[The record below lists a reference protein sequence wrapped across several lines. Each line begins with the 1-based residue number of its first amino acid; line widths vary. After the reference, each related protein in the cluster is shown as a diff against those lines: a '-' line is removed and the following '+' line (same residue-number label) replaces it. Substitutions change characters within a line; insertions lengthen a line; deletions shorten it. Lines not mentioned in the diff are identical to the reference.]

1 MTVNISGTQIN
12 IANDNAIIN
21 VTQKNEI
28 SENDLDAIIHKITE
42 NLFSLKSDDVD
53 RIIRV
58 LEQVRK
64 EMHKSEPEKSSLQNC
79 IKTIAPMITVAN
91 GIPTLT
97 DNLQKL
103 YNLMVQYM
111 GNL

>member
-64 EMHKSEPEKSSLQNC
+64 EMHNSEPEKSCLLNC
-79 IKTIAPMITVAN
+79 I
-91 GIPTLT
+91 
-97 DNLQKL
+97 
-103 YNLMVQYM
+103 
-111 GNL
+111 

>member
-1 MTVNISGTQIN
+1 M
-12 IANDNAIIN
+12 
-21 VTQKNEI
+21 
-28 SENDLDAIIHKITE
+28 
-42 NLFSLKSDDVD
+42 
-53 RIIRV
+53 

-64 EMHKSEPEKSSLQNC
+64 EMHKSEPKKSSLQNC
-79 IKTIAPMITVAN
+79 IKTIAPMITVAS

>member
-12 IANDNAIIN
+12 IAKDNAIIN

-28 SENDLDAIIHKITE
+28 NENDFDTIIYKITE
-42 NLFSLKSDDVD
+42 NLFSLKNDDAD
-53 RIIRV
+53 RMICV

-64 EMHKSEPEKSSLQNC
+64 EVHKSEPKKSSLQNC

-103 YNLMVQYM
+103 YNLIVQYM

>member
-42 NLFSLKSDDVD
+42 NLFSLKNDDVD

-58 LEQVRK
+58 LRGCHRLERQ
-64 EMHKSEPEKSSLQNC
+64 SC
-79 IKTIAPMITVAN
+79 FW
-91 GIPTLT
+91 
-97 DNLQKL
+97 
-103 YNLMVQYM
+103 
-111 GNL
+111 